1 MEKIRT
7 NVGGIDIGAKKVF
20 TSIEGQPVVSH
31 FTFTEDFYKLRDY
44 LLEHKV
50 ESIAMEATGVYWV
63 ILYEILEQAGIDVWL
78 VDGRQT
84 KQVPGRKTDVKDCQW
99 IQELHSYG
107 LLNRCLVVDSDIKE
121 LRSYLRLREDHINSS
136 SMHINQ
142 MQKALTLM
150 NIRLK
155 EVLSQIHGASGIA
168 IIEAILNGERDK
180 QVLVSLCHRSVLKK
194 KKELVLKALEGRYT
208 EAGLF
213 ELKQAYQGYKFYLQQ
228 VNECD
233 KRIDVV
239 INRIGKS
246 GAGQE
251 FKKKRKAVRH
261 HKPNV
266 ENLGPNLLNIFD
278 GKDATL
284 ISGITDYTWMQLL
297 AETGPDLTRWP
308 SEKHFTSWLGLSPG
322 QHSSGKMRKKVRK
335 KGRPK
340 AGQIFRIIAQGLIN
354 SKDVAIGSFGRRL
367 RGRKGPKI
375 AIKAMA
381 RKLAVLYWRVM
392 VNGLDYAEKGIQHY
406 EEQILLN
413 KMKSVHRLA
422 KELDLNIVEK
432 QYVT

>member
-31 FTFTEDFYKLRDY
+31 LTFTEDFYKLRDY

-50 ESIAMEATGVYWV
+50 ESVAMEATGVYWV

-84 KQVPGRKTDVKDCQW
+84 RQVPGRKTDVKDCQW

-180 QVLVSLCHRSVLKK
+180 QVLVSLCHQSVLKK

-246 GAGQE
+246 GNGQE
-251 FKKKRKAVRH
+251 LKEKRKAVRH

-354 SKDVAIGSFGRRL
+354 SKDIAIGSFGRRL

-406 EEQILLN
+406 EEQLILN
-413 KMKSVHRLA
+413 KMKTVNRLA
-422 KELDLNIVEK
+422 KELNLNITEK